1 MDKDLGKNDFFYLTL
16 EFNLNV
22 LDLRKEQGFFHYD
35 YLDSFEKFKESLLRK
50 DKFHNTLTNRPI
62 NDKNYEII
70 FLMFRSLLK

>member
-1 MDKDLGKNDFFYLTL
+1 MDKDLGKNDFFHLTL

-50 DKFHNTLTNRPI
+50 DKFHNT
-62 NDKNYEII
+62 
-70 FLMFRSLLK
+70 